1 MPERSIRTLIA
12 GQKILTVPGE
22 TTVRE
27 AAQLMK
33 KMRVGAA
40 MVIAKHKLIG
50 IFTERDALF
59 RVLAGGKDPAT
70 TQLSD
75 VMTAKPQTVTADHQ
89 FGYALHLMY
98 EGGFRHVPVVENGRP
113 IGMVSARDA
122 LGPELQQFAEELER
136 KTQIGEILG

>member
-12 GQKILTVPGE
+12 GQRILTVPGE
-22 TTVRE
+22 TSVRD

-40 MVIAKHKLIG
+40 MVVAKHKLIG

-70 TQLSD
+70 THLTD
-75 VMTAKPQTVTADHQ
+75 VMTPKPQTVTPDHQ

-98 EGGFRHVPVVENGRP
+98 E
-113 IGMVSARDA
+113 
-122 LGPELQQFAEELER
+122 
-136 KTQIGEILG
+136 